1 MIPAMP
7 RSRPPYL
14 HRETSRHG
22 KGVWYVRIDKGKR
35 IRLRAEFGTPAFTA
49 AYNAAVIGK
58 LAEPAVPF
66 ATTKSVGWAIQR
78 YRESA
83 AWVKLSRATRRQRES
98 ILRSI
103 AESAGRQPITRVD
116 KTAVENGTTRR
127 LDRPH
132 AARHFLQTMRGLFQ
146 WAVKAKHVHNDPTA
160 GLKTIRP
167 RTDGH
172 PPWPQAWCDRFEAK
186 WPLGTRERVTYDVM
200 RYTGLR
206 LGDAA
211 RLGLPHVKNGVAV
224 IRTEKNGEIVTIPIL
239 PPLKA
244 SLDAGPI
251 GELTYIAGARGKP
264 LTEESCGNW
273 FRQACRAAS
282 VPGSA
287 HGLRKTAATIA
298 ADNGATEA
306 ELEALFGWRG
316 GDMASLYTRSANR
329 ARLAHGAASKL
340 LTERDANIYSR
351 TSSQGAGGKQK
362 SAETTTPKKFDGGP
376 GRTRTSNQA
385 VMSRWL

>member
-1 MIPAMP
+1 MP

-58 LAEPAVPF
+58 LAEPAVIRY
-66 ATTKSVGWAIQR
+66 KSVGWAIQR

-116 KTAVENGTTRR
+116 KTAVENGITRR

-172 PPWPQAWCDRFEAK
+172 PPWPQEWCDRFEAK
-186 WPLGTRERVTYDVM
+186 WPLGTRERVAYDVM

-206 LGDAA
+206 LGDAT

-251 GELTYIAGARGKP
+251 GELTYIASARGKP
-264 LTEESCGNW
+264 LTKD
-273 FRQACRAAS
+273 
-282 VPGSA
+282 
-287 HGLRKTAATIA
+287 LAATGLGKRVERPA
-298 ADNGATEA
+298 CPVRHTGCAKQRQRSRPT
-306 ELEALFGWRG
+306 
-316 GDMASLYTRSANR
+316 MARPKPNLKHC
-329 ARLAHGAASKL
+329 LDGGAAIWRRLHTQRQSRPARPRRRQQTTDRTGCEHLFPHL
-340 LTERDANIYSR
+340 LPRCGREA
-351 TSSQGAGGKQK
+351 
-362 SAETTTPKKFDGGP
+362 KK
-376 GRTRTSNQA
+376 R
-385 VMSRWL
+385 